1 MTHHHTS
8 EDNSAHWTSPAD
20 QHINQSQYWQG
31 QAGPYYDPAQ
41 HYYDPNNPAAWH
53 QATHM
58 PNGHSPRK
66 PVYQQWWFITILVV
80 LALGGIAIALAVASS
95 QTSNDDVSQQP
106 GLDGPAAPLAP
117 EASEESLNPDDLRV
131 ERSDDGQFVLPDGGT
146 DEQALATVQERIDD
160 GYSYYGPTD
169 FIDLLRY
176 EGYQNAAIEYALN
189 TANVDWNEQA
199 LGTAQRMSDSEYSGY
214 SAQEIQE
221 SLSRSGFM
229 DDEVQHALDNID
241 IDYNAQA
248 LQALES
254 YTETFDDY
262 SEAELR
268 QYLEYAGFQDS
279 EIDHAFD
286 NID

>member
-1 MTHHHTS
+1 MAPHHTS
-8 EDNSAHWTSPAD
+8 EDNFEHWTSPAG

-31 QAGPYYDPAQ
+31 QAGL
-41 HYYDPNNPAAWH
+41 YYDPNNPAAWH
-53 QATHM
+53 QASHI
-58 PNGHSPRK
+58 PSGRSPRK
-66 PVYQQWWFITILVV
+66 PVYQQWWFITVLVV
-80 LALGGIAIALAVASS
+80 LVLGGVAIALTVASG
-95 QTSNDDVSQQP
+95 QASNDDVAQHP
-106 GLDGPAAPLAP
+106 GVDEPVAPLAP
-117 EASEESLNPDDLRV
+117 EESLNPDDLRV

-146 DEQALATVQERIDD
+146 EEQAVATVQERIDA

-176 EGYQNAAIEYALN
+176 EGYQNEAIEYALN
-189 TANVDWNEQA
+189 TVDIDWNEQA
-199 LGTAQRMSDSEYSGY
+199 LGTAQGMSDSEYSGY

-221 SLSRSGFM
+221 SLSRSGFIH
-229 DDEVQHALDNID
+229 DEVEYALDNID

-254 YTETFDDY
+254 YTENFADY
-262 SEAELR
+262 SEVELR

-279 EIDHAFD
+279 EIDHALD